1 MFAIHKRIIN
11 TLILTSLIVPVWG
24 INNNVT
30 INAAQVKYQETH
42 IYNKFRNALLERQLQ
57 IKETEENNNDEE
69 VIDEENCIVEE
80 KFYIDLDVP
89 LNKPFKSYMDARL
102 ITSKESPQYQLKY
115 KYTLDNTGIYI
126 VDGRYACAVGSYYT
140 TDIGTK
146 FDIIMKSGEII
157 PCILA
162 DCKADEHTDD
172 LGQYTLGN
180 GSIVEFVVN
189 EPTLIPNISNQ
200 WGNTGDVSTL
210 GGIFEGEISYIRV
223 YF

>member
-1 MFAIHKRIIN
+1 MIN
-11 TLILTSLIVPVWG
+11 VLVLTSLLVPMWG
-24 INNNVT
+24 LNNVD
-30 INAAQVKYQETH
+30 AAQQVKYQETH
-42 IYNKFRNALLERQLQ
+42 IYNKFRNTLLERQLQ
-57 IKETEENNNDEE
+57 IRKKETDENHSDEE
-69 VIDEENCIVEE
+69 IIDEEKNYIIEE
-80 KFYIDLDVP
+80 ELFYVDLDVP
-89 LNKPFKSYMDARL
+89 LNKPFKSYMDAKF
-102 ITSKESPQYQLKY
+102 ITSEGSAQYQLKY
-115 KYTLDNTGIYI
+115 NYTLDNTGIYM
-126 VDGRYACAVGSYYT
+126 VDGRYACALGSYYA

-146 FDIIMKSGEII
+146 FDIIMNSGEII

-162 DCKADEHTDD
+162 DCKADEHTDN

-210 GGIFEGEISYIRV
+210 GGMFEGEISYIRI

>member
-1 MFAIHKRIIN
+1 MIN
-11 TLILTSLIVPVWG
+11 VLVLTSLLVPMWG
-24 INNNVT
+24 LNNVD
-30 INAAQVKYQETH
+30 AAQQVKYQETH
-42 IYNKFRNALLERQLQ
+42 IYNKFRNTLLERQLQ
-57 IKETEENNNDEE
+57 IKKKETDENHSDEE
-69 VIDEENCIVEE
+69 IIDEEKNYIIEE
-80 KFYIDLDVP
+80 ELFYVDLDVP
-89 LNKPFKSYMDARL
+89 LNKPFKSYMDAKF
-102 ITSKESPQYQLKY
+102 ITSEGSAQYQLKY
-115 KYTLDNTGIYI
+115 SYTLDNTGIYM
-126 VDGRYACAVGSYYT
+126 VDGRYACALGSYYT

-146 FDIIMKSGEII
+146 FDIIMDSGEII

-162 DCKADEHTDD
+162 DCKADEHTDN

-210 GGIFEGEISYIRV
+210 GGMFKGEISYIRI

>member
-1 MFAIHKRIIN
+1 MIN
-11 TLILTSLIVPVWG
+11 ALILTSLLVPMWG
-24 INNNVT
+24 LNNVD
-30 INAAQVKYQETH
+30 AAQQVKYQETH
-42 IYNKFRNALLERQLQ
+42 IYNKFRNTLLERQLQ
-57 IKETEENNNDEE
+57 IKKKETDGNHSDEE
-69 VIDEENCIVEE
+69 IVDEEKNYIIEE
-80 KFYIDLDVP
+80 ELFYVDLDVP
-89 LNKPFKSYMDARL
+89 LNKPFKSYMDAKF
-102 ITSKESPQYQLKY
+102 ITSEGSAQYQLKY
-115 KYTLDNTGIYI
+115 SYTLDNTGIYM
-126 VDGRYACAVGSYYT
+126 VDGRYACALGSFYT

-146 FDIIMKSGEII
+146 FDIIMNSGEII

-162 DCKADEHTDD
+162 DCKADEHTDS

-210 GGIFEGEISYIRV
+210 GGMFEGEISYIRI